1 MTSRNALDAFA
12 VARGEGLHPRLLE
25 LFDRTTA
32 RPFSELAVRSDGML
46 QAGPDPA
53 SETRAVPSNTAI
65 PVRAETRTALAIRLI
80 RVVKPH
86 PAQE

>member
-12 VARGEGLHPRLLE
+12 VARGEGLHPRLRE
-25 LFDRTTA
+25 LFDRTAA

-53 SETRAVPSNTAI
+53 SDTRAAPSNTAT
-65 PVRAETRTALAIRLI
+65 PERAETRTALAIRLI
-80 RVVKPH
+80 RVVKSH

>member
-12 VARGEGLHPRLLE
+12 VARGEGLHPKLREML
-25 LFDRTTA
+25 DRAAA
-32 RPFSELAVRSDGML
+32 RPSSELVVRADGML

-53 SETRAVPSNTAI
+53 SDALAVPSNATAH
-65 PVRAETRTALAIRLI
+65 VEVETRTPLAIRLV
-80 RVVKPH
+80 RGRKSH